1 MEYCRALVLR
11 VRGHFR
17 HRSKKIL
24 QDFMLLWAN
33 YCRAMRQDE
42 PLQTRGTKALQ
53 AVRRIARSVSPV
65 KVVRRAA
72 GALRNVKGSP
82 VRSWRSSS
90 PSADEVRTAC
100 LSSRL
105 IFQMICDFHQPVLSV
120 ICDSATNLS
129 LTFRVA
135 FAFAVL
141 LKL

>member
-1 MEYCRALVLR
+1 MEYCRALDLR
-11 VRGHFR
+11 VRNHFR
-17 HRSKKIL
+17 HRSKKTL

-65 KVVRRAA
+65 KILRRAG
-72 GALRNVKGSP
+72 GAQRTAKGSP

-90 PSADEVRTAC
+90 PSADEVRTTC

-105 IFQMICDFHQPVLSV
+105 TTRKTREIQEVASF
-120 ICDSATNLS
+120 S

-135 FAFAVL
+135 FAFEGL